1 MFSWLTMKRTNA
13 VMVRLDDTQ
22 SAELDRLADGVGVAA
37 ATLAHSAVIAMLRCY
52 RENGTLTLPLR
63 MVPPELPAPFG
74 DPVLNDGD
82 PAPPMPAPK
91 PGVSAPVSRSGAA
104 VRKPRRSKK

>member
-1 MFSWLTMKRTNA
+1 MKRTNA
-13 VMVRLDDTQ
+13 VMVRLDDAQ

-52 RENGTLTLPLR
+52 RENGTLTLPLC
-63 MVPPELPAPFG
+63 MVSPELPAPVG

-82 PAPPMPAPK
+82 PAPLMTAPK
-91 PGVSAPVSRSGAA
+91 PAASAPVPRPAA
-104 VRKPRRSKK
+104 PASKSRRSKK

>member
-13 VMVRLDDTQ
+13 VMVRLDDAQ

-52 RENGTLTLPLR
+52 RENGMLTLPLR
-63 MVPPELPAPFG
+63 MVPPDLPAPVG

-82 PAPPMPAPK
+82 PAPLMPAPK
-91 PGVSAPVSRSGAA
+91 PVISLPRPAAPVA
-104 VRKPRRSKK
+104 KPRRPRK

>member
-1 MFSWLTMKRTNA
+1 MKRVNA
-13 VMVRLDDTQ
+13 VMVRLDDAQ
-22 SAELDRLADGVGVAA
+22 SAELDRLANGVGVAA

-82 PAPPMPAPK
+82 PVPPMPVPK
-91 PGVSAPVSRSGAA
+91 PATPLPHPASPA
-104 VRKPRRSKK
+104 RKPRRPKK

>member
-1 MFSWLTMKRTNA
+1 VFSWLTMKRTNA
-13 VMVRLDDTQ
+13 VMVRLDDAQ
-22 SAELDRLADGVGVAA
+22 SAELDRLAEGVGVAA

-63 MVPPELPAPFG
+63 MVPPDLPAPVG

-82 PAPPMPAPK
+82 PAPATPAPK
-91 PGVSAPVSRSGAA
+91 PGISLPRPAAPSP
-104 VRKPRRSKK
+104 KPRRLKK

>member
-1 MFSWLTMKRTNA
+1 
-13 VMVRLDDTQ
+13 MVRLDDAQ
-22 SAELDRLADGVGVAA
+22 SAELDRLAEGVGVAA

-63 MVPPELPAPFG
+63 MVPPDLPAPVG

-82 PAPPMPAPK
+82 PAPATSAPK
-91 PGVSAPVSRSGAA
+91 SGIPLPRPVAPNP
-104 VRKPRRSKK
+104 KPRRVKK

>member
-1 MFSWLTMKRTNA
+1 MFSWLTMKRTNS
-13 VMVRLDDTQ
+13 VMVRLDDAQ

-63 MVPPELPAPFG
+63 MVPPELPAPVG

-82 PAPPMPAPK
+82 PAPSLPAPK
-91 PGVSAPVSRSGAA
+91 AAISVPRPGASTS
-104 VRKPRRSKK
+104 KPRRSKK

>member
-13 VMVRLDDTQ
+13 VMVRLDDAQ

-63 MVPPELPAPFG
+63 MVPPDLPAPVG
-74 DPVLNDGD
+74 DPVLNEGD
-82 PAPPMPAPK
+82 PALPMPVPK
-91 PGVSAPVSRSGAA
+91 PATPLPHPASPA
-104 VRKPRRSKK
+104 RKPRRPKK

>member
-1 MFSWLTMKRTNA
+1 MKRTNA
-13 VMVRLDDTQ
+13 VMVRLDDAQ
-22 SAELDRLADGVGVAA
+22 SAELDRLAEGVGVAA

-63 MVPPELPAPFG
+63 MVPPALPAPVG

-82 PAPPMPAPK
+82 PAPATPAPK
-91 PGVSAPVSRSGAA
+91 SGIPLPRPAAPSP
-104 VRKPRRSKK
+104 KPRRLKK

>member
-13 VMVRLDDTQ
+13 VMVRLDDAQ

-52 RENGTLTLPLR
+52 RENGMLTLPLR
-63 MVPPELPAPFG
+63 MVPPDLPAPVG

-82 PAPPMPAPK
+82 PAPTMPAPK
-91 PGVSAPVSRSGAA
+91 PAIPFSNPPSPA
-104 VRKPRRSKK
+104 RKPRRPKK

>member
-1 MFSWLTMKRTNA
+1 MFSWPTMKRTNA
-13 VMVRLDDTQ
+13 VMVRLDDAQ

-63 MVPPELPAPFG
+63 MVPPDLPAPVG

-82 PAPPMPAPK
+82 PALPMPVPK
-91 PGVSAPVSRSGAA
+91 PATPLPHPASPA
-104 VRKPRRSKK
+104 RKPRRPKK

>member
-1 MFSWLTMKRTNA
+1 
-13 VMVRLDDTQ
+13 MVRLDDAQ

-91 PGVSAPVSRSGAA
+91 SVIPTPRPAPSAPKTRR
-104 VRKPRRSKK
+104 RKK

>member
-1 MFSWLTMKRTNA
+1 MKRTNA
-13 VMVRLDDTQ
+13 VMVRLDDAQ
-22 SAELDRLADGVGVAA
+22 SAELDRLAEGVGVAA

-63 MVPPELPAPFG
+63 MVPPDLPAPVG

-82 PAPPMPAPK
+82 PAPATPAPK
-91 PGVSAPVSRSGAA
+91 SGIPLPRPAAPSP
-104 VRKPRRSKK
+104 KPRRLKK

>member
-13 VMVRLDDTQ
+13 VMVRLDDAQ

-91 PGVSAPVSRSGAA
+91 SVIPTPRPAPSAPKTRR
-104 VRKPRRSKK
+104 RKK